1 MEMELQ
7 DIRNMTPSKYL
18 PINYNDNEIEKEE
31 ISLK

>member
-18 PINYNDNEIEKEE
+18 LKDEVEKNEITHKN
-31 ISLK
+31 